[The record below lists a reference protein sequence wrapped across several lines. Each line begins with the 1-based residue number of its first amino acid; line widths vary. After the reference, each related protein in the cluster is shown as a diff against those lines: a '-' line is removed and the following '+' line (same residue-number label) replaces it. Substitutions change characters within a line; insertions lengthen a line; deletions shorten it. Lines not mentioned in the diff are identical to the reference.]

1 MPDTIE
7 GRNPVIEALRS
18 GRPLNKVLL
27 ARYVVPGSALS
38 EIVELSRSRKIP
50 VEFVERRYIEKL
62 AETSSHQGVI
72 AYAAAKEYV
81 TWEDLLAKRQIADA
95 LFNMTQ
101 DQTHHASTMA
111 ALDAGYDV
119 LLEKPMAPNVREC
132 DEILAAARTSR
143 GLLMVGHICRFD
155 PRVALAKQ
163 AIDEGRIGRIISM
176 HARRNLS
183 KTIGR
188 QVLDKISALMG
199 DGIHDADLMLWF
211 SGARPL
217 SVYAQ
222 EVHPGTN
229 RYPDAGWAMFRLEGG
244 AVGVVESVWHLPE
257 TTPYQIDARM
267 EILGTEGAI
276 YVNCGEAGLEIHDRH
291 GPRMP
296 DTMYWPKPFGQR
308 FGILRAELRYFADC
322 VSQGRKPERIT
333 PEESRAAVELM
344 AAATESAR
352 TGKVVCLGE
361 GPGEE

>member
-1 MPDTIE
+1 VGNVKTVRWGVIGLGWFGEVHADTLASMPGIE
-7 GRNPVIEALRS
+7 LAAVCTRRPERLREIADRY
-18 GRPLNKVLL
+18 GVPRRYTDYRQLL
-27 ARYVVPGSALS
+27 ADPEVDALS
-38 EIVELSRSRKIP
+38 V
-50 VEFVERRYIEKL
+50 
-62 AETSSHQGVI
+62 
-72 AYAAAKEYV
+72 V
-81 TWEDLLAKRQIADA
+81 THVDDHRQIAVDA
-95 LFNMTQ
+95 LR
-101 DQTHHASTMA
+101 
-111 ALDAGYDV
+111 AGKHV
-119 LLEKPMAPNVREC
+119 LVEKPMAPNVREC
-132 DEILAAARTSR
+132 DEILAAARDAR
-143 GLLMVGHICRFD
+143 GLFMVGHICRFD
-155 PRVALAKQ
+155 PRVVLAKQ

-222 EVHPGTN
+222 EVHPGPN

-276 YVNCGEAGLEIHDRH
+276 YVNCGEAGLEVHDRH

-322 VSQGRKPERIT
+322 VSQGRPPERIT

-344 AAATESAR
+344 AAATQSAQ
-352 TGKVVCLGE
+352 TGEVVRLGE
-361 GPGEE
+361 GPGEG